1 MFDHSSASPP
11 SFLPV
16 VLVASAPCVSFL
28 FLFKYHVSTFEQS
41 WNTLFLIFLECRIIP
56 CIAVAFLFLS
66 TLVFVCAGDN
76 NLDRTI
82 ARLRNHTAVENPRAR
97 SGSGA
102 FTKALQWK
110 PKVFFPLPTSVIR
123 RVLESVNGE
132 ELWPDL
138 GDGVWYIDIGT
149 ENKIGTD
156 LGVLLA
162 PYWKLFRDKI
172 REASASRFY
181 ALVSS

>member
-1 MFDHSSASPP
+1 
-11 SFLPV
+11 
-16 VLVASAPCVSFL
+16 
-28 FLFKYHVSTFEQS
+28 
-41 WNTLFLIFLECRIIP
+41 
-56 CIAVAFLFLS
+56 
-66 TLVFVCAGDN
+66 
-76 NLDRTI
+76 
-82 ARLRNHTAVENPRAR
+82 
-97 SGSGA
+97 
-102 FTKALQWK
+102 LQWK

-149 ENKIGTD
+149 DDKIGTD

-162 PYWKLFRDKI
+162 PHWKLFRDKI

>member
-1 MFDHSSASPP
+1 MSYNSMH
-11 SFLPV
+11 
-16 VLVASAPCVSFL
+16 
-28 FLFKYHVSTFEQS
+28 H
-41 WNTLFLIFLECRIIP
+41 
-56 CIAVAFLFLS
+56 AVAFLFLS

-82 ARLRNHTAVENPRAR
+82 ARLRNNTAVENPRAR

-110 PKVFFPLPTSVIR
+110 PKVFFPLPTFVIR

-162 PYWKLFRDKI
+162 PYWKVFRDKI